1 MANRIP
7 LDQLPERL
15 GGTLKE
21 KPRVRI
27 PLNQLSEELGGPPK
41 SAAAITSEPPLEKK
55 QRAGTVVGGDVVDM
69 TPPLVFNQQEPKT
82 EFVDL
87 GDGIVS
93 PEALAGVK
101 PEVKPEVKQ
110 GARSAIGYTIPVDRV
125 TAGGAD
131 RAYETLNKMRLGGQ
145 HPYGT
150 SALRPE
156 DRPIEEEI
164 KTDEIPVAKDGYGLK
179 ELREQ
184 GLDNQL
190 LNALRERVKID
201 FEAGTGMQPDP
212 EDGLTESMRRV
223 FNNFDRLPLEQ
234 RQNIFNKLSTSQVK
248 NIEVGEVVQEGKVTE
263 EVKPKTGAS
272 LNFSSMESYDQPK
285 KRVTVVPSQLDAL
298 GFDPAGEALDVT
310 TAKVS
315 PDDAFVRGL
324 GMTKEMYKNISTST
338 QAQFSAQAIENKR
351 KLLELYKRLDAG
363 ERLPSILQEFAPST
377 LQQKQAE
384 EAARQKGVP
393 YGSRMLSERSIATG
407 ISGLTPEQTY
417 LNNFGRAYLS
427 GSTADRAYFK
437 DTLTRDIEQSTK
449 AYKEILPKLNKFMA
463 LSQKYREGIPNL
475 ADAKSVDDVV
485 NVLSFYTANGLAT
498 ILPIAL
504 GGFAGGPPGAV
515 AVAAP
520 LNLAGNINNRYNH
533 LLKLFAGLETDE
545 EKAEAMIK
553 YLDVTKDE
561 TLRAGITSTLLD
573 TALGP
578 VGRIVKARYVK
589 DLATKTG
596 KEKAKEAGI
605 DIVTEGTAEALQRT
619 NEIASEIRLREKKG
633 PLFTKENFKAIA
645 EDFVAGAVG
654 SAAFKG
660 VEFTSAPA
668 IKQAYT
674 MYENMK
680 ANYTVNKLLEGD
692 SLEPEEKAYILAQI
706 NEGVKPI
713 DALASLQV
721 NWGQKEDPVLPER
734 SDPEEF
740 VEQAGVDNPNIVSFL
755 YRNNELQDDVK
766 RGKYTKEDADVIA
779 ARAWVLI
786 NDEDVP
792 AIKAFNQAK
801 QEVAQEQTRKE
812 DEAVQAAETT
822 VTNSPEL
829 VKEAEQ
835 VIAEEAQTNPV
846 IGFTTEKGS
855 TYTIDKNQRTSR
867 TKNSPGEG
875 QGQTYPPAGVLYL
888 SPNDV
893 FGLQMAGAEAR
904 QEIGKENLAIRLG
917 YATYSDDWI
926 PTYNTVEDATQIPK
940 GAEAKVLL
948 VNRNTG
954 ATIQVFN
961 AQRNPQVGLHPVE
974 KTYFKDGTSTTH
986 LGNKI
991 VSLNQEV
998 VEEVDTTVEEEPV
1011 VDPINMPAVVR
1022 RRNNAPITRGD
1033 IDTSSIDTRSD
1044 EDFTSILS
1052 PKPTVT
1058 DANKAADELAN
1069 EWEVLNNSLDVLTSK
1084 QKQDMY
1090 GRAAEIIANNPDTE
1104 AARIAGT
1111 VLENATAYEKNLANN
1126 QAKSKAKFAKLGV
1139 SNLFSNYQT
1148 DNTVGNAFGQI
1159 SGLFISPESKSVVND
1174 ILRASEGLFSPE
1186 VRQGIRSEW
1195 QKAYDAAMQGA
1206 TEKQKKILRQIP
1218 AAINGNAEAQAAV
1231 QKAYQDKTLNQQQYQ
1246 LANPSQWW
1254 ASNARNILSGPT
1266 ESGSW
1271 QASAA
1276 AEQKGV
1282 IDDFQQLMQLDATD
1296 PVIQAMNEATNNR
1309 VTEQPTAD
1317 AERVVNER
1325 IDAELADTPI
1335 DGTVADLKNES
1346 IEPTQEQ
1353 KDQLDD
1359 AIDNTPPV
1367 NSLSPTEVLDA
1378 ETQDRLVRGYYVAS
1392 RKRLET
1398 LKVLVRYF
1406 NVLSPRKQVYLLAL
1420 LQTSDIHR
1428 LFKRYTKDVFG
1439 PDDPDHI
1446 ANIIEEVRT
1455 MNAKTGRWI
1464 AQYRPLVEA
1473 WNKVNSTK
1481 AGPLLAQ
1488 LMNLST
1494 KLGIDVNK
1502 QTREQLLDPTT
1513 MDPNTGEIIGDREL
1527 IRLRDALNRTGEKEL
1542 SPAGAAAVSR
1552 QMDRRRSEIRVIY
1565 QLKNQIEQLPNGAAA
1580 LEVYEGV
1587 KKAYRDFFDTY
1598 ERVLKENIKNLALD
1612 PEKEQ
1617 QMLEAISERFN
1628 LARANIPVYF
1638 KISRRGN
1645 NFIRIKLDPK
1655 FAGFYQLT
1663 DSEYEAAQAF
1673 ITKPKLEIGRDERNN
1688 PIYDYEKGG
1697 LGIDWGDNNQVEY
1710 GDVKTNKGREKFDEN
1725 LFASDGMLREM
1736 FNIIDSASP
1745 EKTKI
1750 DATSFK
1756 EYQSALKEQLGQLYL
1771 QTLPGNNVKTMF
1783 FKRNKNSR
1791 GESLDNL
1798 AAFGE
1803 TLTSIATQ
1811 FPRITHAPKIKRELS
1826 ALHDQTRNLPNQQRV
1841 LDPIINEMRDR
1852 IRLELSP
1859 SQSLG
1864 ARFAGSANKFAFF
1877 WLLTAPKSALLQTT
1891 QFPIVVMPLLAE
1903 KYGSAVAVGT
1913 VGKYIAAYDK
1923 LGVGHTAAQMMKG
1936 EWEPLSIRNSSYIKN
1951 HANKEAMQYAWAVAD
1966 DYNIFDVTY
1975 ASDIGN
1981 ISDLPTTL
1989 FSDSAARYFN
1999 KGTAKIYQLTTG
2011 FFSVAERMT
2020 REMTFM
2026 STFEI
2031 AYNKAKREGLSEQ
2044 DARNRAV
2051 NEAMAMT
2058 QEGLFDY
2065 TRFNKPRIMYETPL
2079 GQTATQFMSYPVMM
2093 NSILVRH
2100 AYTIVAEAETLQER
2114 RQAAVA
2120 FAGILGQTVIL
2131 AGIEGLWLLSMVVPL
2146 LAGLWKAFT
2155 WGASLLTSDDE
2166 EEKKKKEEKE
2176 KRKPSAERWRK
2187 EGSLT
2192 AIDARYRNDPFLD
2205 YSTNDWMN
2213 IYWIPKTFGPGGTL
2227 SNYIAADD
2235 PTWLRMQLMMQK
2247 GLPASF
2253 GWDLS
2258 GSLSLNNMFMQDEI
2272 IAPESN
2278 IQAMFFNYASQFR
2291 IAPVLGAL
2299 AQIFRGIYQATVEG
2313 DIFKGMETG
2322 SPAWMKGPVK
2332 ATRRRMEG
2340 KLNYKGQEIIPAQ
2353 YYTWGKTFQLGLGV
2367 PDTMEQMRSRLIFN
2381 QSKFEELVNKDRQT
2395 LINDYEKTLYKVVN
2409 DKSRDPKDFMSANTD
2424 NRMIKIN
2431 EAISEYN
2438 SVYPKYGFDPITY
2451 EETLPDKVMRE
2462 GLNRF
2467 VARITG
2473 GIITNLEQAQSNPL
2487 LAAEKLRRARRFLGM
2502 YFPGG
2507 YITDEEMKQKIE
2519 STQDAI
2525 NQKFEEVK
2533 EQRKQQMGEMLE
2545 NDETEI
2551 DWSE

>member
-27 PLNQLSEELGGPPK
+27 PLNQLSEELGGPSK
-41 SAAAITSEPPLEKK
+41 SSAAITSEPPLDKK
-55 QRAGTVVGGDVVDM
+55 QRAGTVVGGGMVDV
-69 TPPLVFNQQEPKT
+69 TPPLVFNQQKPKT

-87 GDGIVS
+87 GDGVVN
-93 PEALAGVK
+93 PEALAGVKPEVKPEVKPKVK

-110 GARSAIGYTIPVDRV
+110 GARSAIGYTIPV
-125 TAGGAD
+125 GGLAFITPSD
-131 RAYETLNKMRLGGQ
+131 MDLAYETLNKMRLGRQ

-248 NIEVGEVVQEGKVTE
+248 NIEVGEVVREGKVTE
-263 EVKPKTGAS
+263 EVKPKTDAS

-324 GMTKEMYKNISTST
+324 GMTKEMFKNIPTSM

-377 LQQKQAE
+377 LPQKLTEKAVRE
-384 EAARQKGVP
+384 KGVP
-393 YGSRMLSERSIATG
+393 YGSKMLSERSFATG

-437 DTLTRDIEQSTK
+437 DTLTKDIEQSTK
-449 AYKEILPKLNKFMA
+449 AYKEILPKLNEFMA

-475 ADAKSVDDVV
+475 ADVKSVDDVV
-485 NVLSFYTANGLAT
+485 NVLSFYTANGLST

-578 VGRIVKARYVK
+578 VGRIVKARYIK
-589 DLATKTG
+589 DLATTTG
-596 KEKAKEAGI
+596 KAKAKEAGI

-619 NEIASEIRLREKKG
+619 NEIASEIRLREKEG

-680 ANYTVNKLLEGD
+680 ANHTVNKLLEGD
-692 SLEPEEKAYILAQI
+692 NLHPEEKAYILAQI
-706 NEGVKPI
+706 EEGVKPI
-713 DALASLQV
+713 DALAAVQI
-721 NWGQKEDPVLPER
+721 NWGQKKDPVLPER

-740 VEQAGVDNPNIVSFL
+740 VEQAGIDNPNVVSFL
-755 YRNNELQDDVK
+755 YRDNELQDDVK
-766 RGKYTKEDADVIA
+766 RGKYTKEDADVIS

-792 AIKAFNQAK
+792 PIKAFNQAK
-801 QEVAQEQTRKE
+801 QEVAQENTRKE
-812 DEAVQAAETT
+812 EEVIQVDEKT
-822 VTNSPEL
+822 VTDSPEI
-829 VKEAEQ
+829 VKETEQ
-835 VIAEEAQTNPV
+835 VITEEAQTNPV

-917 YATYSDDWI
+917 YVTYSDDWI
-926 PTYNTVEDATQIPK
+926 PTYNVVEDATQIPK
-940 GAEAKVLL
+940 EAEAKVLL

-974 KTYFKDGTSTTH
+974 KTYSKDGTSTTH

-998 VEEVDTTVEEEPV
+998 VEEVDTTVEEGPV
-1011 VDPINMPAVVR
+1011 VDPITMPAVVR
-1022 RRNNAPITRGD
+1022 RRNNAPISRGD

-1084 QKQDMY
+1084 QKQDIY
-1090 GRAAEIIANNPDTE
+1090 GRAAEIIANNPGTE

-1148 DNTVGNAFGQI
+1148 DNTVGNAFGQV

-1195 QKAYDAAMQGA
+1195 QKAYDAAMQAA

-1296 PVIQAMNEATNNR
+1296 PVIQAMNEATNNT

-1325 IDAELADTPI
+1325 IDAELANIPI
-1335 DGTVADLKNES
+1335 DGTVADLENES

-1353 KDQLDD
+1353 KDQLND

-1378 ETQDRLVRGYYVAS
+1378 QTLDRMTKGYSLPS
-1392 RKRLET
+1392 RNRLEN
-1398 LKVLVRYF
+1398 LKVLVKYF
-1406 NVLSPRKQVYLLAL
+1406 NVLSPDKQVYLLAL

-1446 ANIIEEVRT
+1446 ANIIEEVKT

-1473 WNKVNSTK
+1473 WSKVNSTK

-1502 QTREQLLDPTT
+1502 QTIEQLLDPTAI
-1513 MDPNTGEIIGDREL
+1513 DPNTGELVGDIEL
-1527 IRLRDALNRTGEKEL
+1527 VRLRDALNRTGEKEL

-1552 QMDRRRSEIRVIY
+1552 QIDKRRSEIRVIY
-1565 QLKNQIEQLPNGAAA
+1565 QLKNQIEQLPNGVAA
-1580 LEVYEGV
+1580 LKVYDDV

-1617 QMLEAISERFN
+1617 QMLDAISERFN

-1645 NFIRIKLDPK
+1645 NFIRIKLDPE
-1655 FAGFYQLT
+1655 FSGFYQLT
-1663 DSEYEAAQAF
+1663 NSEYRAAKEF
-1673 ITKPKLEIGRDERNN
+1673 ITAPKA
-1688 PIYDYEKGG
+1688 KGG
-1697 LGIDWGDNNQVEY
+1697 LGIDWGNNNQVEY
-1710 GDVKTNKGREKFDEN
+1710 GNIKSKEDRLKFDRNFLE
-1725 LFASDGMLREM
+1725 SDGMLREM
-1736 FNIIDSASP
+1736 FNLIDSASP

-1783 FKRNKNSR
+1783 FKRNKNAR

-1811 FPRITHAPKIKRELS
+1811 FPRVTHAPRIKRELS
-1826 ALHDQTRNLPNQQRV
+1826 ALHDQTRNLPNQKDV

-1852 IRLELSP
+1852 VRLELSP
-1859 SQSLG
+1859 SQSWW
-1864 ARFAGSANKFAFF
+1864 ATQAGRANKLTFF
-1877 WLLTAPKSALLQTT
+1877 WLLTAPKSAMIQTT
-1891 QFPIVVMPLLAE
+1891 QFPVVVMPLLAE
-1903 KYGSAVAVGT
+1903 KYGSVVAVGT

-1999 KGTAKIYQLTTG
+1999 KGTAKIYKLTTG

-2020 REMTFM
+2020 REITFM

-2031 AYNKAKREGLSEQ
+2031 AYNKAKQEGLSEQ
-2044 DARNRAV
+2044 GARNRAV

-2065 TRFNKPRIMYETPL
+2065 TRFNKPRIMYETAL
-2079 GQTATQFMSYPVMM
+2079 GQSLTQFMSYSVMM
-2093 NSILVRH
+2093 NSLLVRH
-2100 AYTIVAEAETLQER
+2100 AYTVVAEAETLQER

-2120 FAGILGQTVIL
+2120 FAGILGQTAIL
-2131 AGIEGLWLLSMVVPL
+2131 AGINGVWGLGVVLPL

-2155 WGASLLTSDDE
+2155 WAVSGLTSDDE
-2166 EEKKKKEEKE
+2166 EEKKKKE
-2176 KRKPSAERWRK
+2176 KREPSAERWEK
-2187 EGSLT
+2187 EGSLL
-2192 AIDARYRNDPFLD
+2192 AIDKRLKNDPFLE
-2205 YSTNDWMN
+2205 YSMNDWMD
-2213 IYWIPKTFGPGGTL
+2213 IYWIPKTFGPGGSL

-2235 PTWLRMQLMMQK
+2235 PTWLRMQLMVQR

-2272 IAPESN
+2272 IAPDQQVAAYFAN
-2278 IQAMFFNYASQFR
+2278 VASQFR
-2291 IAPVLGAL
+2291 FAPVLGVL
-2299 AQIFRGIYQATVEG
+2299 SQITRGAMQAADGEIFQGVE
-2313 DIFKGMETG
+2313 TA
-2322 SPAWMKGPVK
+2322 SPGWMKGIVK
-2332 ATRRRMEG
+2332 GARRRMEG

-2367 PDTMEQMRSRLIFN
+2367 PDTMEQMRSRFIFREA
-2381 QSKFEELVNKDRQT
+2381 KFEEIVNKERQT

-2431 EAISEYN
+2431 EAIGEYN
-2438 SVYPKYGFDPITY
+2438 SVYPRYGFDPISYDT
-2451 EETLPDKVMRE
+2451 TLPDKVMRE

-2473 GIITNLEQAQSNPL
+2473 GIITNIEQAESNPL

-2533 EQRKQQMGEMLE
+2533 EQRKQEMGERLE
-2545 NDETEI
+2545 SDETEI